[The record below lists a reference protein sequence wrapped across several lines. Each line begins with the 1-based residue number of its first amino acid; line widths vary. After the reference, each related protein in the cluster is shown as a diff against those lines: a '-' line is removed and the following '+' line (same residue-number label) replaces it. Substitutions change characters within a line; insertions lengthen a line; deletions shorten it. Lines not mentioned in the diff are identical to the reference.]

1 MPHLRQLMLAAL
13 VSLALVGCGG
23 AQEAA
28 TNEEAT
34 TDTAPPVAGTEGAS
48 EEATSS
54 NATAAGEEIAL
65 RVGLL
70 EFLPTFNIYVAEQ
83 EGYFDDEGL
92 DVELVYMQDQ
102 NLVGQAV
109 ESGEVDLGSRNYDGI
124 LAAIAQGFDWRVIYP
139 HVLYS
144 SNSPDAQ
151 LMIRSDL
158 YTGSAEDA
166 AKALENEP
174 FAVNVGGQSW
184 MSVQV
189 YLENNWNVDPEKI
202 EFVDVAY
209 SDMLAAFD
217 QGTVAGAHVV
227 EPFVAAIEEAGV
239 AKSLGPHLDS
249 VAMLPPYGNGTE
261 RFVIQSSFARAD
273 WIEENGEAVQ
283 RFVRAMDS
291 ATQAILDDP
300 EQFNDLAVEFTGLEE
315 DVVLGGLYPERY
327 SVDTVITPDEAR
339 APINFNFA
347 TGLIDRELDLDEV
360 LSEFFPLEQ

>member
-1 MPHLRQLMLAAL
+1 MPHLRQLTLAAL
-13 VSLALVGCGG
+13 VGLALVACGG

-28 TNEEAT
+28 TTGDAT
-34 TDTAPPVAGTEGAS
+34 TDTPPAAVGTEAANDEPNAS
-48 EEATSS
+48 SAAEEA
-54 NATAAGEEIAL
+54 IPL

-83 EGYFDDEGL
+83 EGYFEDEGL

-124 LAAIAQGFDWRVIYP
+124 LAAVAQGFEWRAIYP

-151 LMIRSDL
+151 LMIREDL
-158 YTGSAEDA
+158 YTGTAEDA

-189 YLENNWNVDPEKI
+189 YLENQWDVDPETI

-249 VAMLPPYGNGTE
+249 VALLPPHGNGTE

-273 WIEENGEAVQ
+273 WIEDNGEAVQ

-291 ATQAILDDP
+291 ATQAVLDDP

-315 DVVLGGLYPERY
+315 DVVLGGLYPEKY
-327 SVDTVITPDEAR
+327 VVDTVITPDEAR
-339 APINFNFA
+339 APINFNYA
-347 TGLIDRELDLDEV
+347 TGLIDRELELNEV
-360 LSEFFPLEQ
+360 VSDYFPLEQ